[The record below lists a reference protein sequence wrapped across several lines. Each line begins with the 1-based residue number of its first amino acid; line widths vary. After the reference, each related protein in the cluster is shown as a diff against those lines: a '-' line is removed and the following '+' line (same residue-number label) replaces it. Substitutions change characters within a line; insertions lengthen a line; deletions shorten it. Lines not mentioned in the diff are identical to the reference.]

1 MVSLWASVP
10 HYVAE
15 PPNPKATLALLAQVE
30 DILNLPI
37 DFGDL
42 GEQADEWVNQVN
54 ELVSDDPDITSYITA
69 LEERRDEA
77 APNGEAIAAE
87 FERYLRRRDRR
98 RG

>member
-1 MVSLWASVP
+1 VP

-15 PPNPKATLALLAQVE
+15 PPNPQGTLALLTRLE
-30 DILNLPI
+30 DVLNLPL
-37 DFGDL
+37 DP
-42 GEQADEWVNQVN
+42 GELQKDAEQWIEQVN
-54 ELVSDDPDITSYITA
+54 ELVSDDPDISSYINA

-77 APNGEAIAAE
+77 TTTPSGDLIAAE